1 MISTKKKGRLAIHK
15 IEGFKRRWISQ
26 GGRIHIVPLF
36 PIFPWYII
44 TFSICPNYS
53 DVGFPFVHFC
63 GTVFS
68 PLLETWISPFG
79 LDFFPFSNKLETF
92 PYKDPFCPLVMGP
105 AGRLDNNCGAVAC
118 RGPFGG
124 PFGARVDGGRLPLT
138 EGRGAGSKRW
148 PPRGK
153 LDFEMTDRSRPSEPR
168 ERDVG
173 GLLSSTIN

>member
-1 MISTKKKGRLAIHK
+1 MRNIREGGLSQVKKRGTQGGDFHKKKKGRLAIHK

-79 LDFFPFSNKLETF
+79 LDFFPFSNKSETF
-92 PYKDPFCPLVMGP
+92 PYRDPFCPLVMGP
-105 AGRLDNNCGAVAC
+105 AGRLGNNCGAVAC
-118 RGPFGG
+118 RDET
-124 PFGARVDGGRLPLT
+124 RC
-138 EGRGAGSKRW
+138 ES
-148 PPRGK
+148 
-153 LDFEMTDRSRPSEPR
+153 DFPE
-168 ERDVG
+168 VG
-173 GLLSSTIN
+173 